1 MANLTRYDPLD
12 LALEPFDDMFRG
24 FFRPVRWE
32 GTQQPQQMQI
42 KLDVKEGE
50 RDYTVLAE
58 IPGVKKEDIHV
69 TIEGNQ
75 VSISAEAKKETEE
88 KEGEKLLRC
97 ERYYGKALRTFTLPH
112 EVNEAE
118 SSAKYSDGVLTLN
131 LHKKQS
137 SSAKKLSVQ

>member
-32 GTQQPQQMQI
+32 GMQQPQQMQI
-42 KLDVKEGE
+42 KVDVKEGE
-50 RDYTVLAE
+50 RDYTVFAE

-69 TIEGNQ
+69 TVEGNQ
-75 VSISAEAKKETEE
+75 ISISAEAKKETEE

-97 ERYYGKALRTFTLPH
+97 ERYYGKVLRTFTLPQ

-118 SSAKYSDGVLTLN
+118 SSARYSDGVLTLN
-131 LHKKQS
+131 LHKKSS

>member
-1 MANLTRYDPLD
+1 MANITRYDPFD
-12 LALEPFDDMFRG
+12 LAFEPFDDMFRG
-24 FFRPVRWE
+24 FFRPVRAE
-32 GTQQPQQMQI
+32 SMQQPQQMQI
-42 KLDVKEGE
+42 KLDVKDTE
-50 RDYTVLAE
+50 RDYLVLAE
-58 IPGVKKEDIHV
+58 IPGVRKEDIHV

-97 ERYYGKALRTFTLPH
+97 ERYYGKTLRTFTLPQ
-112 EVNEAE
+112 EINEAE

-131 LHKKQS
+131 LHKKAS